1 MTQSHLRI
9 ITSFAML
16 FVCLAAAA
24 QGFNIESSYVKP
36 FQMPQPQPQQQQ
48 SQSTTLTNTATGQT
62 YTVPSSPD
70 YLINSSSVNGETF
83 YFGGATDT
91 GGASSSS
98 STSTRG
104 HVTESRYNR
113 AADRAAKSAVE
124 YQNNPSY
131 WSGKKM
137 QSDQKLLKTLGDAL
151 QH

>member
-1 MTQSHLRI
+1 MKSI

-16 FVCLAAAA
+16 FVCLTAAA
-24 QGFNIESSYVKP
+24 QGFNIDASYVKP
-36 FQMPQPQPQQQQ
+36 FQMPQPQPQPQQQQ
-48 SQSTTLTNTATGQT
+48 SQSTTWTNTVTGQT
-62 YTVPSSPD
+62 YTVPSSSD

-104 HVTESRYNR
+104 HVTESQYNR
-113 AADRAAKSAVE
+113 AADSAAKSAVE

-137 QSDQKLLKTLGDAL
+137 QSDQKHLKTLGGAL